1 MEMNEKFEP
10 EDTFTKAHFDFD
22 QLPYL
27 SNPWRKLNLHSVSL
41 GLIKL
46 PPSEG
51 YTFTHHHVK
60 QEEIYIVVEGKGQ
73 ILLNGELINIERGD
87 IVRVSPPTKRALKAS
102 SKTSLFVICTG
113 GVTEGYP
120 ESKNA
125 RYLIDDGVPS
135 YDDVPPWYEGNP
147 DIIKRNDALKARM
160 QKSEK
165 NRENN

>member
-1 MEMNEKFEP
+1 METNNNFDYENA
-10 EDTFTKAHFDFD
+10 FTKAHFDYD
-22 QLPYL
+22 ELPYL

-73 ILLNGELINIERGD
+73 MLLNGELVDIERGD
-87 IVRVSPPTKRALKAS
+87 IVRVSPPTKRALKADS
-102 SKTSLFVICTG
+102 DTSLFVICTG

-120 ESKNA
+120 NSANA
-125 RYLIDDGVPS
+125 RYLIDDGVPD
-135 YDDVPPWYEGNP
+135 YNDIPIWYRDRPDV
-147 DIIKRNDALKARM
+147 ITRNENLKARM
-160 QKSEK
+160 QKSKK
-165 NRENN
+165 NQEQA

>member
-1 MEMNEKFEP
+1 MNEKSKP

-22 QLPYL
+22 KLPCL

-73 ILLNGELINIERGD
+73 ILLNNELVDIERGD
-87 IVRVSPPTKRALKAS
+87 IVRVSPPTKRALKADS
-102 SKTSLFVICTG
+102 EASLFVICTG

-120 ESKNA
+120 QSANA
-125 RYLIDDGVPS
+125 RYLIDDGVPD
-135 YDDVPPWYEGNP
+135 YDDIPVWYKNNP
-147 DIIKRNDALKARM
+147 DIVSRNNQLKTRM
-160 QKSEK
+160 QKSK
-165 NRENN
+165 QNREQS